1 LHMKKISF
9 SLGILLSFLLFHGQ
23 ERLPRTSVRKLLM
36 PSDSFRAMSAERQ
49 KLLSA
54 YHEAANSVE
63 GKKIM
68 LFTGERKENE
78 ILFIGHLENKDVYRV
93 DLSMVVSKY
102 IGETEKNL
110 ELLFARAE
118 DKDWILFFDEA
129 DALFGKRSD
138 TESIITYIHNIS
150 KKKNISVIFYCREN
164 CLQRFKKI
172 RYVLV
177 EGKGQ
182 SGMDAD
188 YWLLGTRFW
197 ILGSR
202 FEVLDYEFLLKAHNS

>member
-1 LHMKKISF
+1 MPIVDCIMNMKKISF
-9 SLGILLSFLLFHGQ
+9 SLGLLLSFLLFHGQ
-23 ERLPRTSVRKLLM
+23 EKLPRTSVRKLLM

-49 KLLSA
+49 RSLSE
-54 YHEAANSVE
+54 YQEAANSNQ

-68 LFTGERKENE
+68 LFTGTRKENE
-78 ILFIGHLENKDVYRV
+78 ILFIGHLENKDVYRI
-93 DLSMVVSKY
+93 DLSIVVSKY

-129 DALFGKRSD
+129 DSLFGKRSD
-138 TESIITYIHNIS
+138 AETITTYINNIS
-150 KKKNISVIFYCREN
+150 KKKNIPVIFYCKEN

-177 EGKGQ
+177 EEK
-182 SGMDAD
+182 D
-188 YWLLGTRFW
+188 
-197 ILGSR
+197 
-202 FEVLDYEFLLKAHNS
+202 

>member
-1 LHMKKISF
+1 MKKIS
-9 SLGILLSFLLFHGQ
+9 LALWLLLSFLLFHGQ
-23 ERLPRTSVRKLLM
+23 EKLPRTSVRKLLM

-49 KLLSA
+49 KSLSA
-54 YHEAANSVE
+54 YHEAANSEE

-102 IGETEKNL
+102 IGETE
-110 ELLFARAE
+110 
-118 DKDWILFFDEA
+118 
-129 DALFGKRSD
+129 
-138 TESIITYIHNIS
+138 SIITYIHNIS
-150 KKKNISVIFYCREN
+150 KKKNIPVIFYCRES

-177 EGKGQ
+177 EGKG
-182 SGMDAD
+182 
-188 YWLLGTRFW
+188 
-197 ILGSR
+197 
-202 FEVLDYEFLLKAHNS
+202 